1 MEAIL
6 AAGNFLAASG
16 EGYTRILGLD
26 PQLIHDAILLGI
38 NIFILFFALSYLLF
52 NPVRSMLNKRTERIR
67 TDLDTAAEDKKT
79 AAELKLE
86 YEAKIKEIDKEAE
99 AILSEARQKALHNEA
114 KIVEEA
120 KEEAARIIARANE
133 EALLEK
139 KRVVDE
145 MKQEMIS
152 VAAAMAAKV
161 ISANIDINIQNQL
174 VDETIKEMGD
184 STWLS

>member
-1 MEAIL
+1 MERL
-6 AAGNFLAASG
+6 FD
-16 EGYTRILGLD
+16 LD
-26 PQLIHDAILLGI
+26 MQLVHDVILLAI
-38 NIFILFFALSYLLF
+38 SVFFLCLAMSYLLF
-52 NPVRSMLNKRTERIR
+52 NPVRKML
-67 TDLDTAAEDKKT
+67 EDR
-79 AAELKLE
+79 KL
-86 YEAKIKEIDKEAE
+86 KIKTELDDAAADKADAAQLKTQYEEKLKNIDKEAE

-120 KEEAARIIARANE
+120 KAEAARIIARANE
-133 EALLEK
+133 EAMLEK

>member
-1 MEAIL
+1 MESLFDLDMQLVHDTILLAIAVFFL
-6 AAGNFLAASG
+6 FLAM
-16 EGYTRILGLD
+16 
-26 PQLIHDAILLGI
+26 
-38 NIFILFFALSYLLF
+38 SYLLF
-52 NPVRSMLNKRTERIR
+52 NPVRKMLEDRKLKIRTE
-67 TDLDTAAEDKKT
+67 LDDAAADKESAAALKAQYEDK
-79 AAELKLE
+79 LKN
-86 YEAKIKEIDKEAE
+86 IDKEAE

-120 KEEAARIIARANE
+120 KAEAARIIARAGE

-152 VAAAMAAKV
+152 VAAAMASKV
-161 ISANIDINIQNQL
+161 ISANIDISIQNQL

>member
-1 MEAIL
+1 MERLFDLDMQLVHDVILLAIAVFFL
-6 AAGNFLAASG
+6 FLAM
-16 EGYTRILGLD
+16 
-26 PQLIHDAILLGI
+26 
-38 NIFILFFALSYLLF
+38 SYLLF
-52 NPVRSMLNKRTERIR
+52 NPVRQMLEDRKNKIRTELEDAA
-67 TDLDTAAEDKKT
+67 TDKSDAA
-79 AAELKLE
+79 ALKAQ
-86 YEAKIKEIDKEAE
+86 YEEKLKGIDKEAE
-99 AILSEARQKALHNEA
+99 AILSEARQKALKNEA
-114 KIVEEA
+114 RIVDEA

-152 VAAAMAAKV
+152 VAAAMAQKV
-161 ISANIDINIQNQL
+161 ITANIDTTIQNQL

>member
-1 MEAIL
+1 MERL
-6 AAGNFLAASG
+6 FD
-16 EGYTRILGLD
+16 LD
-26 PQLIHDAILLGI
+26 MQLVHDVILLAI
-38 NIFILFFALSYLLF
+38 SVFFLCLAMSYLLF
-52 NPVRSMLNKRTERIR
+52 NPVRKML
-67 TDLDTAAEDKKT
+67 EDRKLKIK
-79 AAELKLE
+79 AELDDAAADKADAAQLKTQYEEKL
-86 YEAKIKEIDKEAE
+86 KNIDKEAE

-120 KEEAARIIARANE
+120 KAEAARIIARANE
-133 EALLEK
+133 EAMLEK

>member
-1 MEAIL
+1 MERLFDLDMQMVQDSVLLAI
-6 AAGNFLAASG
+6 AIFFLF
-16 EGYTRILGLD
+16 L
-26 PQLIHDAILLGI
+26 
-38 NIFILFFALSYLLF
+38 ALSYLLF
-52 NPVRSMLNKRTERIR
+52 NPVRQMLADRKLKIQTELDDAAADK
-67 TDLDTAAEDKKT
+67 TDAA
-79 AAELKLE
+79 ALKAE
-86 YEAKIKEIDKEAE
+86 YEEKLKNVDKEAE
-99 AILSEARQKALHNEA
+99 AILSEARQKALRNEA
-114 KIVEEA
+114 KIVEDA

-161 ISANIDINIQNQL
+161 ITANIDVNIQNQL

>member
-1 MEAIL
+1 MERLFDLDMQLVHDVILLAIAVFFL
-6 AAGNFLAASG
+6 FLAM
-16 EGYTRILGLD
+16 
-26 PQLIHDAILLGI
+26 
-38 NIFILFFALSYLLF
+38 SYLLF
-52 NPVRSMLNKRTERIR
+52 NPVRKMLEDRKLKIRTE
-67 TDLDTAAEDKKT
+67 LDDAAADKSD
-79 AAELKLE
+79 AAALKAQ
-86 YEAKIKEIDKEAE
+86 YEEKLKDIDKEAE

-120 KEEAARIIARANE
+120 KAEAARIIARANE

-145 MKQEMIS
+145 MKQEMIA
-152 VAAAMAAKV
+152 VASAMAAKV
-161 ISANIDINIQNQL
+161 ISANIDVNIQNQL

>member
-1 MEAIL
+1 ML
-6 AAGNFLAASG
+6 AEQTFLFN
-16 EGYTRILGLD
+16 LD
-26 PQLIHDAILLGI
+26 PQLVFDAILLAVAV
-38 NIFILFFALSYLLF
+38 FFLYLLMSYLLF
-52 NPVRSMLNKRTERIR
+52 NPARKLLKDRKDRIAGEIE
-67 TDLDTAAEDKKT
+67 DAKADKESAA
-79 AAELKLE
+79 ALKAE
-86 YEAKIKEIDKEAE
+86 YEAKLKGVDKEAE

-120 KEEAARIIARANE
+120 KEEAARISARANE

-152 VAAAMAAKV
+152 VATAMASKV

-174 VDETIKEMGD
+174 VDETRKEMGD

>member
-1 MEAIL
+1 MERLFDLDMQLVHDTILLAIAVFFL
-6 AAGNFLAASG
+6 FLA
-16 EGYTRILGLD
+16 I
-26 PQLIHDAILLGI
+26 
-38 NIFILFFALSYLLF
+38 SYLLF
-52 NPVRSMLNKRTERIR
+52 NPVRKMLEDRKLKIRTE
-67 TDLDTAAEDKKT
+67 LDDAAADKAD
-79 AAELKLE
+79 AAALKVQ
-86 YEAKIKEIDKEAE
+86 YEEKLKDIDKEAE

-161 ISANIDINIQNQL
+161 INANIDINIQNQL

>member
-1 MEAIL
+1 MRKTKIICTMGPA
-6 AAGNFLAASG
+6 
-16 EGYTRILGLD
+16 TD
-26 PQLIHDAILLGI
+26 
-38 NIFILFFALSYLLF
+38 NIEVLRA
-52 NPVRSMLNKRTERIR
+52 M
-67 TDLDTAAEDKKT
+67 
-79 AAELKLE
+79 
-86 YEAKIKEIDKEAE
+86 
-99 AILSEARQKALHNEA
+99 
-114 KIVEEA
+114 
-120 KEEAARIIARANE
+120 ARAGMNVARFNFSHGSHEEHKQRIDRVNE

-161 ISANIDINIQNQL
+161 INANIDINIQNQL

>member
-1 MEAIL
+1 MERLFDLDMQLVQDSVLLAI
-6 AAGNFLAASG
+6 AIFFLF
-16 EGYTRILGLD
+16 L
-26 PQLIHDAILLGI
+26 
-38 NIFILFFALSYLLF
+38 ALSYLLF
-52 NPVRSMLNKRTERIR
+52 NPVRQMLADRKLKIQTELDDAAADK
-67 TDLDTAAEDKKT
+67 TDAA
-79 AAELKLE
+79 ALKAE
-86 YEAKIKEIDKEAE
+86 YEEKLKNVDKEAE
-99 AILSEARQKALHNEA
+99 AILSEARQKALRNEA
-114 KIVEEA
+114 KIVEDA

-133 EALLEK
+133 EALLDK

-161 ISANIDINIQNQL
+161 ITANIDVNIQNQL

>member
-1 MEAIL
+1 MERLFDLDMQLVHDTILLAIAVFFL
-6 AAGNFLAASG
+6 FLAM
-16 EGYTRILGLD
+16 
-26 PQLIHDAILLGI
+26 
-38 NIFILFFALSYLLF
+38 SYLLF
-52 NPVRSMLNKRTERIR
+52 NPVRKML
-67 TDLDTAAEDKKT
+67 EDR
-79 AAELKLE
+79 KL
-86 YEAKIKEIDKEAE
+86 KIKGELDDAAADKADAAALKVQYEEKLKDIDKEAE
-99 AILSEARQKALHNEA
+99 AILSEARQKALRSEA

-120 KEEAARIIARANE
+120 KAEAARIIARANE

>member
-1 MEAIL
+1 MERLFDLDMQLVHDTILLAIAVFFL
-6 AAGNFLAASG
+6 FLAM
-16 EGYTRILGLD
+16 
-26 PQLIHDAILLGI
+26 
-38 NIFILFFALSYLLF
+38 SYLLF
-52 NPVRSMLNKRTERIR
+52 NPVRKMLEDRKLKIRTE
-67 TDLDTAAEDKKT
+67 LDDAAADKEGAAALKAQYEDK
-79 AAELKLE
+79 LKN
-86 YEAKIKEIDKEAE
+86 IDKEAE
-99 AILSEARQKALHNEA
+99 EILSEARQKALKNEA

-161 ISANIDINIQNQL
+161 ISANIDVNIQNQL

>member
-1 MEAIL
+1 MERLFDLDMQLVHDTILLAIAVFFL
-6 AAGNFLAASG
+6 FLAM
-16 EGYTRILGLD
+16 
-26 PQLIHDAILLGI
+26 
-38 NIFILFFALSYLLF
+38 SYLLF
-52 NPVRSMLNKRTERIR
+52 NPVRKMLEDRKLKIRTE
-67 TDLDTAAEDKKT
+67 LDDAAADKAD
-79 AAELKLE
+79 AAALKVQ
-86 YEAKIKEIDKEAE
+86 YEEKLKDIDKEAE

-161 ISANIDINIQNQL
+161 ISANIDVNIQNQL

>member
-1 MEAIL
+1 MERLFDLDMQLVQDSVLLAI
-6 AAGNFLAASG
+6 AIFFLF
-16 EGYTRILGLD
+16 L
-26 PQLIHDAILLGI
+26 
-38 NIFILFFALSYLLF
+38 ALSYLLF
-52 NPVRSMLNKRTERIR
+52 NPVRQMLADRKLKIQTELDDAAADK
-67 TDLDTAAEDKKT
+67 TDAA
-79 AAELKLE
+79 ALKAE
-86 YEAKIKEIDKEAE
+86 YEEKLKNVDKEAE
-99 AILSEARQKALHNEA
+99 AILSEARQKALRNEA
-114 KIVEEA
+114 KIVEDA
-120 KEEAARIIARANE
+120 KEEAVRIIARANE

-161 ISANIDINIQNQL
+161 ITANIDVNIQNQL

>member
-1 MEAIL
+1 MERLFDLDMQLVHDVILLAIAVFFL
-6 AAGNFLAASG
+6 FLAM
-16 EGYTRILGLD
+16 
-26 PQLIHDAILLGI
+26 
-38 NIFILFFALSYLLF
+38 SYLLF
-52 NPVRSMLNKRTERIR
+52 NPVRKMLEDRKLKIRTELN
-67 TDLDTAAEDKKT
+67 DAAADKSD
-79 AAELKLE
+79 AAALKAQ
-86 YEAKIKEIDKEAE
+86 YEEKLKGIDKEAE
-99 AILSEARQKALHNEA
+99 EILSEARQKALRNEA

-145 MKQEMIS
+145 MKQEMIA
-152 VAAAMAAKV
+152 VASAMAAKV
-161 ISANIDINIQNQL
+161 ISANIDVNIQNQL

>member
-1 MEAIL
+1 MERLFDLDMQLVHDVILLAIAVFFL
-6 AAGNFLAASG
+6 FLAM
-16 EGYTRILGLD
+16 
-26 PQLIHDAILLGI
+26 
-38 NIFILFFALSYLLF
+38 SYLLF
-52 NPVRSMLNKRTERIR
+52 NPVRKML
-67 TDLDTAAEDKKT
+67 EDR
-79 AAELKLE
+79 KL
-86 YEAKIKEIDKEAE
+86 KIKGELDDAAADKADAAALRAQYEEKLKDIDKEAE

>member
-1 MEAIL
+1 MERLFDLDMQLVHDTILLAIAVFFL
-6 AAGNFLAASG
+6 FLAM
-16 EGYTRILGLD
+16 
-26 PQLIHDAILLGI
+26 
-38 NIFILFFALSYLLF
+38 SYLLF
-52 NPVRSMLNKRTERIR
+52 NPVRKMLEDRKLKIR
-67 TDLDTAAEDKKT
+67 GELDDAAADKAD
-79 AAELKLE
+79 AAALKAQ
-86 YEAKIKEIDKEAE
+86 YEEKLKNIDKEAE

-152 VAAAMAAKV
+152 IASVMAGKVVA
-161 ISANIDINIQNQL
+161 ANIDTTIQNEL
-174 VDETIKEMGD
+174 VEETLKEMGD
-184 STWLS
+184 ATWQS

>member
-1 MEAIL
+1 MERLFDLDMQLVHDTILLAIAVFFL
-6 AAGNFLAASG
+6 FLAM
-16 EGYTRILGLD
+16 
-26 PQLIHDAILLGI
+26 
-38 NIFILFFALSYLLF
+38 SYLLF
-52 NPVRSMLNKRTERIR
+52 NPVRKML
-67 TDLDTAAEDKKT
+67 EDR
-79 AAELKLE
+79 KL
-86 YEAKIKEIDKEAE
+86 KIKTELDDAAADKSDAAALKAQYEEKLKGIDKEAE
-99 AILSEARQKALHNEA
+99 EILSEARQKALRNEA
-114 KIVEEA
+114 KIIEEA

-152 VAAAMAAKV
+152 VAAAMASKV

>member
-1 MEAIL
+1 MERLFDLDMQLVHDTILLAIAVFFL
-6 AAGNFLAASG
+6 FLAM
-16 EGYTRILGLD
+16 
-26 PQLIHDAILLGI
+26 
-38 NIFILFFALSYLLF
+38 SYLLF
-52 NPVRSMLNKRTERIR
+52 NPVRKML
-67 TDLDTAAEDKKT
+67 EDR
-79 AAELKLE
+79 KL
-86 YEAKIKEIDKEAE
+86 KIKTELDDAAADKADAAALKVQYEEKLRDIDKEAE

-139 KRVVDE
+139 KRAVDE
-145 MKQEMIS
+145 MKQEMIA
-152 VAAAMAAKV
+152 VAAAMASKV

>member
-1 MEAIL
+1 MERLFDLDMQLVHDTILLAIAVFFL
-6 AAGNFLAASG
+6 FLAM
-16 EGYTRILGLD
+16 
-26 PQLIHDAILLGI
+26 
-38 NIFILFFALSYLLF
+38 SYLLF
-52 NPVRSMLNKRTERIR
+52 NPVRKMLEDRKLKIQTE
-67 TDLDTAAEDKKT
+67 LDDAAADKSN
-79 AAELKLE
+79 AAELKAQ
-86 YEAKIKEIDKEAE
+86 YEEKLKGIDKEAE

-161 ISANIDINIQNQL
+161 ISANIDVNIQNQL

>member
-1 MEAIL
+1 MERLFDLDMQLVHDVILLAIAVFFL
-6 AAGNFLAASG
+6 FLAM
-16 EGYTRILGLD
+16 
-26 PQLIHDAILLGI
+26 
-38 NIFILFFALSYLLF
+38 SYLLF
-52 NPVRSMLNKRTERIR
+52 NPVRKMLEDRKLKIRTE
-67 TDLDTAAEDKKT
+67 LDDAAADKAD
-79 AAELKLE
+79 AAELKAQ
-86 YEAKIKEIDKEAE
+86 YEEKLRDIDKEAE
-99 AILSEARQKALHNEA
+99 AILSEARQKALRNEA

>member
-1 MEAIL
+1 MERL
-6 AAGNFLAASG
+6 FD
-16 EGYTRILGLD
+16 LD
-26 PQLIHDAILLGI
+26 MQLVHDVILLAI
-38 NIFILFFALSYLLF
+38 SVFFLCLAMSYLLF
-52 NPVRSMLNKRTERIR
+52 NPVRKML
-67 TDLDTAAEDKKT
+67 EDRKLKIK
-79 AAELKLE
+79 AELDDAAADKADAAQLKTQYEEKL
-86 YEAKIKEIDKEAE
+86 KNIDKEAE

>member
-1 MEAIL
+1 MERLFDLDMQLVHDTILLAIAVFFL
-6 AAGNFLAASG
+6 FLAM
-16 EGYTRILGLD
+16 
-26 PQLIHDAILLGI
+26 
-38 NIFILFFALSYLLF
+38 SYLLF
-52 NPVRSMLNKRTERIR
+52 NPVRKMLEDRKLKIRTE
-67 TDLDTAAEDKKT
+67 LDDAAADKED
-79 AAELKLE
+79 AAALKVQ
-86 YEAKIKEIDKEAE
+86 YEEKLKDIDKEAE

-152 VAAAMAAKV
+152 VATAMASKV